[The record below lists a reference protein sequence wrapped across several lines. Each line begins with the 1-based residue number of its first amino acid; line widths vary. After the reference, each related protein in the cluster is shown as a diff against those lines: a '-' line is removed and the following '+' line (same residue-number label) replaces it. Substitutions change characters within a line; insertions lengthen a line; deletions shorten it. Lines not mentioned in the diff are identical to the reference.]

1 MKKISK
7 KNADVVQKDIVID
20 GPIRVT
26 SVSDDVM
33 KMSQSLE
40 SII

>member
-1 MKKISK
+1 MEKIAE
-7 KNADVVQKDIVID
+7 KNSDVVSEIIIID
-20 GPIRVT
+20 GPIRIS

>member
-1 MKKISK
+1 MEKIAE
-7 KNADVVQKDIVID
+7 KNTDVVSEIIIID
-20 GPIRVT
+20 GPIGIS

-40 SII
+40 SIV